1 MNHTRHS
8 ALAATLAAAAALSA
22 CGGGGGIGGSGA
34 QTDGT
39 MNLQLTDAPAC
50 GFDAVNIS
58 VERVRVHASGT
69 AVDADSG
76 WYELV
81 LPAVQKIDLLTLQN
95 GVLAS
100 LGAIKLPAGTYTQMR
115 LVLAANGG
123 ATPLANSVVPTGG
136 AETALTT
143 PSGQQTGIKLN
154 MNVSVPA
161 NQVVDAV
168 IDFDACKSV
177 VKRGNSGQYNL
188 KPVISVTPVLTSAGL
203 RITGF
208 VDPLLA
214 GASVSVQSNGVPL
227 KATVPDAAGQFVL
240 YPVPVGSHDLVLTA
254 PGRVSAVLTGVTVV
268 ETAPTV
274 VNTAAAPILLPAVA
288 VPDRTVAGTLSPAT
302 GTLRAL
308 QTLGNGSTVEIAW
321 LPVDAVGGA
330 FSAALPVDAPLR
342 AAYAPGFSFSP
353 DAAAPGLYTLEASA
367 AGAVKNTPIDT
378 KIAVPPLAI
387 SVP

>member
-1 MNHTRHS
+1 MTPTRH
-8 ALAATLAAAAALSA
+8 LTLAAALAAAVTLSA

-34 QTDGT
+34 TTDGT
-39 MNLQLTDAPAC
+39 MNLKLTDAPAC
-50 GFDAVNIS
+50 GYDEVNVSI
-58 VERVRVHASGT
+58 ERVRVHASST
-69 AVDADSG
+69 AVDADGG
-76 WYELV
+76 WYELA
-81 LPAVQKIDLLTLQN
+81 LPAARKIDLLTLQN
-95 GVLAS
+95 GVLDT
-100 LGAIKLPAGTYTQMR
+100 LGAIRLPAGTYTQMR

-136 AETALTT
+136 TETALTT

-161 NQVVDAV
+161 DQVVDAV

-188 KPVISVTPVLTSAGL
+188 KPVISVTPVLSDAGL

-214 GASVSVQSNGVPL
+214 GANVSVQSNGVPL

-268 ETAPTV
+268 DTAHTV
-274 VNTAAAPILLPAVA
+274 VSTAAAPILLPEVT
-288 VPDRTVAGTLSPAT
+288 VPDRSVAGTLSPAT

-321 LPVDAVGGA
+321 LPVDALSGA
-330 FSAALPVDAPLR
+330 FAVALPVDAPLR
-342 AAYAPGFSFSP
+342 AAFAPGFTFSP
-353 DAAAPGLYTLEASA
+353 DTAAVGLYTLEASA
-367 AGAVKNTPIDT
+367 GGVVKNTPVDT
-378 KIAVPPLAI
+378 RVAVPPLAI
-387 SVP
+387 TVP